1 MGVLLSL
8 IFVPRIRP
16 MKTMSTVRYLTGFPA
31 GCERDSLAHFSL
43 PYFSIS
49 LPGLEPCQ
57 NPWYLASEPNEAQA
71 LISHCKNSVRDTV
84 IGKRWI
90 CLDSEKR
97 TLHRVW
103 AITEES
109 EVAMECGVV
118 SFCEL
123 GDFIC

>member
-1 MGVLLSL
+1 
-8 IFVPRIRP
+8 

-31 GCERDSLAHFSL
+31 GCERDSLAHFSHCFFL
-43 PYFSIS
+43 PSFNIS

-90 CLDSEKR
+90 CSDSEKR
-97 TLHRVW
+97 TFHRVW

-118 SFCEL
+118 SFFEL